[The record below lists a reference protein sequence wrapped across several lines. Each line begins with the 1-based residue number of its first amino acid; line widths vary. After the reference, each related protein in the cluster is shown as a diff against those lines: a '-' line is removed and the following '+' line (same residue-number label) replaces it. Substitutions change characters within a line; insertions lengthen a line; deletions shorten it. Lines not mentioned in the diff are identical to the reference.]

1 MKSILL
7 SPKPKLVKKG
17 TPKSDV
23 LFAMQMVREE
33 IPGIGV
39 QNVEL
44 SYVYKIVLKSI
55 ILCTIINEKT
65 ILYS

>member
-17 TPKSDV
+17 TLKSDV
-23 LFAMQMVREE
+23 LFAMQMVGEE
-33 IPGIGV
+33 TPGIGV
-39 QNVEL
+39 QNEQL
-44 SYVYKIVLKSI
+44 GYVYKLVLKSI